1 MKLKLFTLLTAS
13 LIMAVSGQ
21 DKVKKPIYS
30 EPKVVTADT
39 TIAASIAPI
48 LKRFDGEKYAPTQLV
63 GDPDHYIIYFT
74 ASW

>member
-39 TIAASIAPI
+39 TIA
-48 LKRFDGEKYAPTQLV
+48 